1 MSRAHMLYDDKP
13 LEQTAVE
20 TSRWPEPWKPVAK
33 LVIENRVENGNMVC
47 TTKLTYFG

>member
-20 TSRWPEPWKPVAK
+20 TSHWPEPWKPVARSDNI
-33 LVIENRVENGNMVC
+33 LVQLYVMRYATV
-47 TTKLTYFG
+47 